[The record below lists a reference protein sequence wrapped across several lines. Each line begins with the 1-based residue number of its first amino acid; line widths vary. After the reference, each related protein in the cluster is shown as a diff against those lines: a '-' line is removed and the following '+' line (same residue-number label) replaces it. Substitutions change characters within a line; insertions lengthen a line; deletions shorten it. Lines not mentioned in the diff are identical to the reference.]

1 MTRDEVVAV
10 LVEKAPEEE
19 PDLDAPFGGD
29 SLAFVEYVMDVEDA
43 LGVELDEQEVSR
55 TQTLEDL
62 VLLCLAVASAAPRRV
77 S

>member
-10 LVEKAPEEE
+10 LVEKAAEEE
-19 PDLDAPFGGD
+19 PDLDAPFAGD
-29 SLAFVEYVMDVEDA
+29 SLAFVEFVMDVEDA

-62 VLLCLAVASAAPRRV
+62 VLLCLAAAA
-77 S
+77 